1 MATCC
6 DPGRPSTAAVIGG
19 DLDHGAAAGDLDG
32 PLPWSR
38 PTAAEADLSRGLDR
52 PRPSCWAVQPE
63 APTEDTAARVN
74 QRIAEKWPAIR
85 AAIGAISLH
94 ADMLSLVLKEAKAPR
109 TPEDLGW
116 PRASYQAAVRHA
128 REIRNRYTF
137 LDLAADASVLDR
149 MIPQIT

>member
-1 MATCC
+1 M
-6 DPGRPSTAAVIGG
+6 
-19 DLDHGAAAGDLDG
+19 LDG
-32 PLPWSR
+32 PPPVVSADR
-38 PTAAEADLSRGLDR
+38 STEADFIARFGPALG
-52 PRPSCWAVQPE
+52 PSCWADFNQKRL
-63 APTEDTAARVN
+63 TEDKAARVN
-74 QRIAEKWPAIR
+74 QRIADKWLAIR
-85 AAIGAISLH
+85 TAIDAISLH

-137 LDLAADASVLDR
+137 LDLAADAGVLDR